1 MGLPPGGA
9 SGIPQFKV
17 NVSLYRR
24 GRTWWLELTSNGRR
38 IRESTGTAD
47 KKAAQEYHEKRKSEL
62 WRQAKLGEAPAV
74 TWGEAV
80 KAWLDIKP
88 RSMAEKY
95 MIRSLTL
102 PLSSRLPLETGL
114 LKYELDGKA
123 PGTFNRYLNLISAIH
138 SAVGLQI
145 TPMKRKAS
153 PPGRTRWLTSEEW
166 SRLRTALASESPLL
180 TQAAEFTLATGLR
193 ENNVLNLEW
202 RQVSL
207 EARHLAVEA
216 PDIKGRA
223 SLGIPLTDEACAVL
237 EARSGK
243 HKRYVFANPDTGL
256 PYYKASNRAWYAA
269 VKKAK
274 LKGLRWHDLRHT
286 WAAWAVQS
294 GVSLQE
300 LMHLGGWKTYSMVLR
315 YAHLSSEHL
324 AQAAARIKPVSL
336 SYNARKAARGDTK
349 SPTKGA

>member
-1 MGLPPGGA
+1 MGLSPGGA
-9 SGIPQFKV
+9 SGLPQLKIYM
-17 NVSLYRR
+17 SLYRR
-24 GRTWWLELTSNGRR
+24 GRVWWLELTSNGRR
-38 IRESTGTAD
+38 VRESTGTAD
-47 KKAAQEYHEKRKSEL
+47 KKAAQEYHEKRKGEL
-62 WRQAKLGEAPAV
+62 WRQARLGEPEPV

-80 KAWLDIKP
+80 KAW
-88 RSMAEKY
+88 MAVKE
-95 MIRSLTL
+95 RSLSERYMLRSLGITLSQTL
-102 PLSSRLPLETGL
+102 PLPTSTVEDCLSGM
-114 LKYELDGKA
+114 GS
-123 PGTFNRYLNLISAIH
+123 GTANRYLNLIVAVH
-138 SAVGLQI
+138 SAVGF
-145 TPMKRKAS
+145 S
-153 PPGRTRWLTSEEW
+153 PPSFVRPPQSAGRTRWLSSEEW
-166 SRLRTALASESPLL
+166 SRLRKALDAESPILR
-180 TQAAEFTLATGLR
+180 QAAEFTLATGLR

-223 SLGIPLTDEACAVL
+223 PLGVPLTDAACAVL
-237 EARSGK
+237 EARRGL
-243 HKRYVFANPDTGL
+243 HKKYVFANPDTGL

-324 AQAAARIKPVSL
+324 AQAAARIKPISL
-336 SYNARKAARGDTK
+336 SYNARKRGKRGTK
-349 SPTKGA
+349 SPTVGA